1 MTTASHPFTNADT
14 IIVISGGEVLD
25 VVAGT
30 TRTADIRIQ
39 DGRIL
44 EIGTGLDSRGAER
57 IDATGQVVM
66 PGLIDAHVHLTAF
79 SADFRELERNAP
91 SYIYAQNARIMRETL
106 SRGFTT
112 VRDLAGA
119 DHGLARAQE
128 EGLLAGPRIFYCG
141 HALSQ
146 TGGHGDMRLPG
157 EDHGPGSRGCCGIG
171 SVVDGVDAVREIGRA
186 HV

>member
-79 SADFRELERNAP
+79 SADFRELERKDRKSTRMNSSHSRAATVP
-91 SYIYAQNARIMRETL
+91 SSAWRKKTYTACYRET
-106 SRGFTT
+106 TIT
-112 VRDLAGA
+112 
-119 DHGLARAQE
+119 
-128 EGLLAGPRIFYCG
+128 
-141 HALSQ
+141 
-146 TGGHGDMRLPG
+146 
-157 EDHGPGSRGCCGIG
+157 
-171 SVVDGVDAVREIGRA
+171 
-186 HV
+186 

>member
-1 MTTASHPFTNADT
+1 
-14 IIVISGGEVLD
+14 
-25 VVAGT
+25 
-30 TRTADIRIQ
+30 
-39 DGRIL
+39 
-44 EIGTGLDSRGAER
+44 
-57 IDATGQVVM
+57 
-66 PGLIDAHVHLTAF
+66 
-79 SADFRELERNAP
+79 
-91 SYIYAQNARIMRETL
+91 MRETL

-171 SVVDGVDAVREIGRA
+171 TVVDGVRDRERRVEGKSVSERVVHGGRRMLKKKK
-186 HV
+186 